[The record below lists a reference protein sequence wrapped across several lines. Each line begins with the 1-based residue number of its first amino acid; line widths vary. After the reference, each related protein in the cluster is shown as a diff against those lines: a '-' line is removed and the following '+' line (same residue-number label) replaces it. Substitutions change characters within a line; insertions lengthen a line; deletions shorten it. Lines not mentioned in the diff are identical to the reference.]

1 MKLSWFECRFLANKL
16 QELVDERKVTPSERR
31 HCDNLIPLF
40 KRLAETPHSP
50 DGRERD
56 MDVPLETQLDEKIAE
71 LVNLEAEVEKKT
83 DNLDKT
89 IAYLAKDTWAQIYCV
104 LKIFLV
110 FSLLG
115 SVLYTIAYTVP
126 KEWAI
131 WAPIPLASVL
141 AIVELFDKFLS
152 KWFHSHWK
160 NK

>member
-56 MDVPLETQLDEKIAE
+56 MEVPLETQLDEKIAE
-71 LVNLEAEVEKKT
+71 LVNKENKAQEKIDLMEKIRANMT
-83 DNLDKT
+83 KVFWDYFFLT
-89 IAYLAKDTWAQIYCV
+89 IKVV
-104 LKIFLV
+104 LIFT
-110 FSLLG
+110 LLG
-115 SVLYTIAYTVP
+115 ATLYTIAHLVP

-131 WAPIPLASVL
+131 WAPLPIAAGLAFWEWCGS
-141 AIVELFDKFLS
+141 IFNR
-152 KWFHSHWK
+152 WYHGHWK
-160 NK
+160 

>member
-1 MKLSWFECRFLANKL
+1 MKLSWFECRFLAKKL
-16 QELVDERKVTPSERR
+16 QEIAKDPKATDYERLKCSE
-31 HCDNLIPLF
+31 LLPLF
-40 KRLAETPHSP
+40 KRIADAPHGP

-56 MDVPLETQLDEKIAE
+56 TEVPLETQLDEKIAE
-71 LVNLEAEVEKKT
+71 LVNLKAEVEKKT

-131 WAPIPLASVL
+131 WAPIPLAVLL
-141 AIVELFDKFLS
+141 AIVELFDKFFS
-152 KWFHSHWK
+152 KWFHGHWK

>member
-56 MDVPLETQLDEKIAE
+56 MEVPLETQLDEKIAE
-71 LVNLEAEVEKKT
+71 LVNKENKAQEKIDLMEKIRANMT
-83 DNLDKT
+83 KVFWDYFFLT
-89 IAYLAKDTWAQIYCV
+89 IKVV
-104 LKIFLV
+104 LIFT
-110 FSLLG
+110 LLG
-115 SVLYTIAYTVP
+115 ATLYTIAHLVP

-131 WAPIPLASVL
+131 WAPLPIAAGLAFWEWGGS
-141 AIVELFDKFLS
+141 IFKRCY
-152 KWFHSHWK
+152 HGHWK
-160 NK
+160 

>member
-1 MKLSWFECRFLANKL
+1 MKLSWFECRFLADKL
-16 QELVDERKVTPSERR
+16 QELANEHKLKPSERH

-40 KRLAETPHSP
+40 KRLSDTPHSP

-56 MDVPLETQLDEKIAE
+56 MEVPLETKLDEKIAK
-71 LVNLEAEVEKKT
+71 LDNLEAEVEKKT

-89 IAYLAKDTWAQIYCV
+89 LAYLAKDTWAQIYCI

-131 WAPIPLASVL
+131 WAPIPLAALL